1 MKLEIQKQE
10 HTEILSCGTGH
21 VWIIQTVNGESSG
34 LVILAIQNV
43 DIVCQ
48 MLQEAKHDAAQKKIK
63 CLEMKAAY
71 SARNQNNQ

>member
-21 VWIIQTVNGESSG
+21 VWINQTVNGESSG

-71 SARNQNNQ
+71 LARNQNNQ